1 MTSDNPLKDKVILVV
16 DDEPDVIESV
26 EDVLDMCLIHKAT
39 DYDTAFQH
47 LMNYTYDVVVLDI
60 MGVSGFELLKTS
72 VSMDFPT
79 VMLTAHALTPEVL
92 KKSIKLGAVFF
103 LPKDKMADLK
113 EYLEDVVLG
122 GGKSMWLKFFDQF
135 GSYFNKRFG
144 SDWKEKGKFFKEYE
158 EELKESLKNQ
168 NCKEKEKL

>member
-1 MTSDNPLKDKVILVV
+1 MMTSDNPLKDKVILVV
-16 DDEPDVIESV
+16 DDEPDVIETV
-26 EDVLDMCLIHKAT
+26 EDVLDMCLVHKAT
-39 DYDTAFQH
+39 DYDTAFQY

-72 VSMDFPT
+72 VSMGFPT
-79 VMLTAHALTPEVL
+79 VMLTAHALTPEAL

-103 LPKDKMADLK
+103 LPKDKMPDLK

-122 GGKSMWLKFFDQF
+122 GGKSMCLKLFDQL

-144 SDWKEKGKFFKEYE
+144 SNWKEKGTYFKEYE
-158 EELKESLKNQ
+158 EELKESLKD
-168 NCKEKEKL
+168 